1 MSGVLG
7 SDIPAIVAPPDG
19 RLVHVLTGEYGLGV
33 HPDVLVT
40 LALGSCVGV
49 ALWDASRRRGA
60 LAHVM
65 LPSPTAHEPGG
76 HLTRFASHAIPAMAA
91 ALGGTGSVSP
101 LVAKVVG
108 GAAMFSGDTLH
119 AGIGE
124 RNVTEV
130 RRQLALLCIPIVAE
144 DTGGSCARTA
154 AFHLDT
160 GMLMVRGYACGKR
173 EL

>member
-1 MSGVLG
+1 M
-7 SDIPAIVAPPDG
+7 APPG
-19 RLVHVLTGEYGLGV
+19 GSIVHVPTGEFGIAE
-33 HPDVLVT
+33 HPDLLVT

-49 ALWDASRRRGA
+49 AIWDASRRRGG

-65 LPSPTAHEPGG
+65 LPTPGSSEPAGS
-76 HLTRFASHAIPAMAA
+76 LDRFASHAVPAMVA
-91 ALGGTGSVSP
+91 ALCRGARSP
-101 LVAKVVG
+101 ALVAKVVG

-124 RNVTEV
+124 RNLAEV
-130 RRQLALLCIPIVAE
+130 RRQLGLLSIPIVAE

-154 AFHLDT
+154 AFRLDDGT
-160 GMLMVRGYACGKR
+160 LTVRGYACGMR